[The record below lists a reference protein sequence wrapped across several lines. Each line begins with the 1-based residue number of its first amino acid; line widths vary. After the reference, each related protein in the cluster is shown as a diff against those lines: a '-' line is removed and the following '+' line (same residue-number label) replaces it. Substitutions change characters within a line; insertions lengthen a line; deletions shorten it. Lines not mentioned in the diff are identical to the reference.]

1 MYFCPLPWILASKRW
16 IFLSGNETCLA
27 HLFWGLQLNVEGYY
41 LSFLSTTTFFSF
53 EGQEIKAVL
62 CCLWQAFSLI
72 DPDSVFP
79 WKSPSHLDSAF
90 ERKLRCCTCILMF
103 CGCLA
108 VCKPEYVILGHILL
122 FVCRGKAS
130 WRVLVTAKWLTFS
143 NLFCLWVLFLKS
155 STREIVRWIFW
166 GFLGCGFFQSH
177 FKLGIKV
184 GNICPVFKSCAFLFP
199 FLLPSS

>member
-1 MYFCPLPWILASKRW
+1 MSKIHHSSSLLNWLLGEIRLVFVRSCLVVCQPALRTFNKQWQLSSGETMYFCPLPCILASKRW

-27 HLFWGLQLNVEGYY
+27 HLFWGLQLNVEGHC

-53 EGQEIKAVL
+53 EEQEIKAVL

-108 VCKPEYVILGHILL
+108 VCKPEM
-122 FVCRGKAS
+122 
-130 WRVLVTAKWLTFS
+130 
-143 NLFCLWVLFLKS
+143 
-155 STREIVRWIFW
+155 
-166 GFLGCGFFQSH
+166 
-177 FKLGIKV
+177 
-184 GNICPVFKSCAFLFP
+184 
-199 FLLPSS
+199 